1 MPGGQGLAS
10 QAGGAGQAGGQGTER
25 YLWGD
30 LSKWLQGRR
39 RHLERL
45 QLSRGHHLGG
55 WSQVRRQVGGR
66 WLQRAHRLWGQDL
79 RQGYRLGQE
88 RRLERERGAS
98 LRPVSS
104 WNIYL
109 DTTHIHTYPQ

>member
-39 RHLERL
+39 RHLQGL

-88 RRLERERGAS
+88 RRLERERVFS
-98 LRPVSS
+98 
-104 WNIYL
+104 
-109 DTTHIHTYPQ
+109 